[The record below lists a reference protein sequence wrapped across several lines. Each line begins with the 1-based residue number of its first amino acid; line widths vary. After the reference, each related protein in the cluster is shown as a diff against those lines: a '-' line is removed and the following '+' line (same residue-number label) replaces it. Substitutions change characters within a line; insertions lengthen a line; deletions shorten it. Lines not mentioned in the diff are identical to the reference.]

1 MLSEKIKLLRDE
13 RHWTQ
18 AEAAAQIGITTRNY
32 QYLEGGKQPKYETLI
47 RLADVYGVSIDW
59 LTDRSS
65 CREVRP

>member
-1 MLSEKIKLLRDE
+1 MLSEKMKLLRE
-13 RHWTQ
+13 ECHWTQ
-18 AEAAAQIGITTRNY
+18 AEAASQIGITTRNY
-32 QYLEGGKQPKYETLI
+32 QYLGGGKQPKYETLI